1 MYSSRTAFQK
11 VMLPLFFIGDAEMS
25 VLNKKYKERPGSTD
39 VLTFILSEKDSN
51 KVEGEVYISLEKAQ
65 GQSLEYDVPLTEEVV
80 RLVTHG
86 LLHLTG
92 RVDDSEETYNAMVE
106 DTEKYIEHYFT
117 NGVSG

>member
-1 MYSSRTAFQK
+1 MFCKAIFLLSRLVENESSLVK
-11 VMLPLFFIGDAEMS
+11 SGGAE
-25 VLNKKYKERPGSTD
+25 T
-39 VLTFILSEKDSN
+39 
-51 KVEGEVYISLEKAQ
+51 VYISLEKAQ

-117 NGVSG
+117 KGVSG